1 MLMLRRVSLSMLVGI
16 LGIWLAF
23 APMPADAQDQTRMV
37 RFGVVDV
44 EFIEREAAM
53 TKDMNTQMG
62 DLRKKL
68 SEQVK
73 QEEAELR
80 KSSEDLQRQKVLLA
94 PDAFEQE
101 VRKFRQRELDF
112 QKKIQERNNDFNR
125 VRIFARNSFAQELNR
140 ALTEIA
146 KEHQFTLILRKSQ
159 VLVVADFLDITGAV
173 LAQLNKNVPKFAI
186 PKDVLQPAASKAP
199 APAAKAADKKG
210 TAPAKK

>member
-1 MLMLRRVSLSMLVGI
+1 MLMMRRVSLFLLAGMLGV
-16 LGIWLAF
+16 WLAA
-23 APMPADAQDQTRMV
+23 APLPASAQDQTRMV
-37 RFGVVDV
+37 RFAVVDV

-80 KSSEDLQRQKVLLA
+80 KASEDLQRQKVLLT

-101 VRKFRQRELDF
+101 VRKFRQRELEF
-112 QKKIQERNNDFNR
+112 QKRIQERNNDFNR
-125 VRIFARNSFAQELNR
+125 VRIFARNSFAKELNG

-146 KEHQFTLILRKSQ
+146 KEHQFTLILRRSQ
-159 VLVVADFLDITGAV
+159 VLVVADFLDITGV
-173 LAQLNKNVPKFAI
+173 ILSQINKNVPKFTI
-186 PKDVLQPAASKAP
+186 PKDVLQPAAAKAP

-210 TAPAKK
+210 AAPAKK